1 MWRLIF
7 GIFGGLI
14 VLVLVGLA
22 LVREDRQVNTEIVV
36 DAPLAAVW
44 QVLGDTARY
53 PEWNP
58 FIRSLTGETLA
69 GGRIHVAL
77 HFAGPGPKEYDATL
91 LGFIVDHEI
100 RWEYELLIP
109 GLFSGK
115 HKLIIDS
122 LDDGRTKLRH
132 EEEVRGLL
140 AGPVTASYLEQ
151 LQAGFQAMNRALKKR
166 VEDGG

>member
-14 VLVLVGLA
+14 VLALVGLV
-22 LVREDRQVNTEIVV
+22 LVREDRQVNTEIVI

-44 QVLGDTARY
+44 RVLADTARY

-58 FIRSLTGETLA
+58 FIRSLTGEKRA
-69 GGRIHVAL
+69 GRRIHVVL
-77 HFAGPGPKEYDATL
+77 DFAGSGPKEYNATL

-100 RWEYELLIP
+100 RWEYELLVP

-132 EEEVRGLL
+132 EEELRGLL
-140 AGPVTASYLEQ
+140 VGPATVTYLER
-151 LQAGFQAMNRALKKR
+151 LRGGFEAMNRALKKR
-166 VEDGG
+166 VEGGG

>member
-14 VLVLVGLA
+14 VLALAVLV

-58 FIRSLTGETLA
+58 FIRSLKGEKRA

-77 HFAGPGPKEYDATL
+77 DFAGPGPKEYDATL

-132 EEEVRGLL
+132 EEEIRGLL

-151 LQAGFQAMNRALKKR
+151 LRAGFKAMNIALKKR